1 MGVGDGHVAVAKRIV
16 RIDGVVVV
24 QRITLSDFTA
34 FSIYLYDR
42 VGDLLITSGEP
53 GQVFPDSGPGIV
65 NAGTNLLRPLE
76 ISAEHRIVGYTV
88 LANLRYQLQGDALG
102 PDAVHVI
109 RVVPENTGSE
119 VHLRRLRVLRG
130 VRHCGLGVSVI
141 GIGGLIVSSI
151 RGIYLSFR
159 RAVNDL
165 HTAFVLGQIL
175 PSVRPGMRVVG
186 FRIVGSHHHRSAIHR
201 GAIGRK
207 LHGGGSADFAL
218 PNLLHGVAGGLGLM
232 GHLHVQLGVGQEA
245 IVQTETIPSRSIIS
259 SPLQAEIMFAGSI
272 QIISIVVLRCISN
285 FQPIAIKLPAICINR
300 YILGCVLPLLLIPL
314 YCIGRSQDDLTPVC
328 NRICGRTNGSII
340 IFVIDALPIQLNRNL
355 FRPLAVLIVG
365 VVPEQMEGQLLALQG
380 VQAVVAQVDVHV
392 VIVALGGG
400 GDVVGRAGH
409 AGPVLTDLSRVVRK
423 LPAGPVVRHV
433 IGTFHRLS
441 GGGDE
446 MHIGPGGS
454 ADQVASGRLHIRAHL
469 HAVGELERLGGLI
482 IVVHGPA
489 ALRLGD
495 EHIVGHQLRGNV
507 HLHLPHAVRKLADSD
522 AQVGQFLL
530 VAHIAEGHHTAAGQI
545 CGAVRGVQLSSILL
559 VCR

>member
-1 MGVGDGHVAVAKRIV
+1 MVPLLH
-16 RIDGVVVV
+16 
-24 QRITLSDFTA
+24 Q
-34 FSIYLYDR
+34 R
-42 VGDLLITSGEP
+42 VGNFHTLGAPRQSQGFRPI
-53 GQVFPDSGPGIV
+53 FPLG
-65 NAGTNLLRPLE
+65 NLKW
-76 ISAEHRIVGYTV
+76 
-88 LANLRYQLQGDALG
+88 
-102 PDAVHVI
+102 
-109 RVVPENTGSE
+109 
-119 VHLRRLRVLRG
+119 
-130 VRHCGLGVSVI
+130 I
-141 GIGGLIVSSI
+141 GIALSGAVLVNGNGIGVQLHLNRIHSGACITGGDIPF
-151 RGIYLSFR
+151 LSN
-159 RAVNDL
+159 V
-165 HTAFVLGQIL
+165 VLD
-175 PSVRPGMRVVG
+175 G
-186 FRIVGSHHHRSAIHR
+186 FRCVRQ
-201 GAIGRK
+201 
-207 LHGGGSADFAL
+207 LHIQF
-218 PNLLHGVAGGLGLM
+218 
-232 GHLHVQLGVGQEA
+232 GVGQEA
-245 IVQTETIPSRSIIS
+245 IVQIETIPSRSIIS

-400 GDVVGRAGH
+400 GDVVGRAVH
-409 AGPVLTDLSRVVRK
+409 AGPAGLVLTDLSRVVRK
-423 LPAGPVVRHV
+423 LPVGPVVRHV
-433 IGTFHRLS
+433 IGTFLRLG

-489 ALRLGD
+489 GLRLGD

-507 HLHLPHAVRKLADSD
+507 HLHLPHAVRKLAHGD
-522 AQVGQFLL
+522 AQVFLRGLVIGVAVIKVRRNTINRNAGHLKGNNTAPSDVCGTVGRIKRITLRCVRRQGIHADVDGQNLIVLHLIGRNGEGHLAGKLHPFAQGLKVGDAVALTGGFAHVGVYAEVTEVVADLVHDLL
-530 VAHIAEGHHTAAGQI
+530 QTLFVHLTGIGAICIAETI
-545 CGAVRGVQLSSILL
+545 IDLPVISK
-559 VCR
+559 